1 MKNFISILLFFAFT
15 THLYGQG
22 SGCAKLQFSYDNAGN
37 RVKRFKVTCFADDG
51 GEIAARTVLKP
62 TNTPAS
68 NTKSPMT
75 TLNAFPNPNNGIF
88 QVQIETPQKNGVLD
102 LYDFTG
108 HKMYSQAVSTANVPM
123 NVSNL
128 VIGTYLLV
136 YKTPEKIVAQLKF
149 VID

>member
-1 MKNFISILLFFAFT
+1 MKNFISILLFFVFT

-22 SGCAKLQFSYDNAGN
+22 DCAKLQFSYDNAGN

-51 GEIAARTVLKP
+51 GDVAAMAALKP
-62 TNTPAS
+62 ANTPATS
-68 NTKSPMT
+68 TKSPIT

-88 QVQIETPQKNGVLD
+88 QVQIENPQENGVLD

-108 HKMYSQAVSTANVPM
+108 RKMYSQAVSTANVPM

-136 YKTPEKIVAQLKF
+136 YRTPEKIMAKLKF